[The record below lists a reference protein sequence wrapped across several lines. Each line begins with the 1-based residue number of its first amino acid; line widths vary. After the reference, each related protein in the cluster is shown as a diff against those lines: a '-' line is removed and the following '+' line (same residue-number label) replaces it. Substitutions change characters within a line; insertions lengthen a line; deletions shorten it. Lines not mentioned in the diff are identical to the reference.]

1 MYDFKTVIKDG
12 YEFYTCAKH
21 DLEECDICQLS
32 MTFLNE
38 VNRKNHYK
46 SIGIQERKNTKE
58 MLKTKGCANHT
69 CDKKSENVEKLL
81 YCSFCMTVA
90 YCSVNCQR
98 YFSIYDSKITIRIII
113 SFIIEIIG
121 NYIRYHVRKQF
132 IQEVLD

>member
-1 MYDFKTVIKDG
+1 MLFYKNILTLSILAVISVPSFAA
-12 YEFYTCAKH
+12 E
-21 DLEECDICQLS
+21 
-32 MTFLNE
+32 
-38 VNRKNHYK
+38 
-46 SIGIQERKNTKE
+46 
-58 MLKTKGCANHT
+58 
-69 CDKKSENVEKLL
+69 SENVEKLL

-98 YFSIYDSKITIRIII
+98 YFSIYDSKITIRIIL